1 MPAPTIDRLRGVPL
15 FAGLDDEALGRIAER
30 VGEFEVAPGTV
41 MVEVA
46 QPGTGLFVVEEGE
59 ARVDLPGGGHTMLGV
74 GDFFGELALFTD
86 HPHTARVSAWT
97 AVRCLAIRRD
107 DLSAILQEQ
116 PRIALAMLPVLAERL
131 AGTVEGG

>member
-1 MPAPTIDRLRGVPL
+1 MSAPTLARLRGVPL
-15 FAGLDDEALGRIAER
+15 FAGLDDEALGRVAER
-30 VGEFEVAPGTV
+30 VGEFEVAAGTV

-59 ARVDLPGGGHTMLGV
+59 ARVDLPGGGHAMLGP

-97 AVRCLAIRRD
+97 TVRCLAIRRD
-107 DLSAILQEQ
+107 DLDAILREH

-131 AGTVEGG
+131 AATVEGG